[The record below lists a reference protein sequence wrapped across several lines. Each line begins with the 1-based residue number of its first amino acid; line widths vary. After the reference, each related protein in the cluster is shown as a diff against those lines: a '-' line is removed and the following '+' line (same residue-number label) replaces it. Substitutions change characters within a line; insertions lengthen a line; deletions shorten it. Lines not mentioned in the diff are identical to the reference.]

1 MPYLRLGGK
10 GDIVFGPVVI
20 NLLVFK
26 VNTMDRNASVN
37 LAASARF
44 DVFLSNKQNYGLGE
58 ENGDFSIM
66 NVPLNLVNDQD
77 VNDSNSQKTS
87 VI

>member
-1 MPYLRLGGK
+1 M
-10 GDIVFGPVVI
+10 FGPVVI

-44 DVFLSNKQNYGLGE
+44 DVFLANKQNYGLGE

-77 VNDSNSQKTS
+77 VNDTNAQKTS

>member
-1 MPYLRLGGK
+1 M
-10 GDIVFGPVVI
+10 FGPVVI
-20 NLLVFK
+20 NLLAFK
-26 VNTMDRNASVN
+26 VNTLDRNAPIN
-37 LAASARF
+37 MAASARF

-58 ENGDFSIM
+58 ENGDFAIT

-77 VNDSNSQKTS
+77 VNDTNAQKTS

>member
-1 MPYLRLGGK
+1 M
-10 GDIVFGPVVI
+10 FGPVVI
-20 NLLVFK
+20 NLLAFK

-37 LAASARF
+37 MAPSARF
-44 DVFLSNKQNYGLGE
+44 DVFLNNKQNYGLGE

-77 VNDSNSQKTS
+77 VNDTNAQKTS